1 MCSSS
6 KSFSVSSSYWQYC
19 LSPIFLKLKKNSFLS
34 TFVHIMNA
42 SVSNTELKNS
52 IDWLLKYR
60 PTEGKKEK
68 NQFTSISLSGN
79 FFSAFVDRT
88 RSATCLTLSSRSSM
102 VSSVGTSATIA
113 VAEASRA
120 LPLLVSSDLASFSKP
135 SPFLEISSFERV
147 SQFLDLTLT
156 AGTSLI
162 LFCGTTFSAKFQI
175 EKNKKSSKS
184 LLLWQ
189 GGNLLKL
196 HKTLSKNTIR
206 AANRGKKK

>member
-1 MCSSS
+1 
-6 KSFSVSSSYWQYC
+6 
-19 LSPIFLKLKKNSFLS
+19 
-34 TFVHIMNA
+34 
-42 SVSNTELKNS
+42 
-52 IDWLLKYR
+52 
-60 PTEGKKEK
+60 
-68 NQFTSISLSGN
+68 
-79 FFSAFVDRT
+79 
-88 RSATCLTLSSRSSM
+88 M

>member
-1 MCSSS
+1 
-6 KSFSVSSSYWQYC
+6 
-19 LSPIFLKLKKNSFLS
+19 
-34 TFVHIMNA
+34 
-42 SVSNTELKNS
+42 
-52 IDWLLKYR
+52 
-60 PTEGKKEK
+60 
-68 NQFTSISLSGN
+68 
-79 FFSAFVDRT
+79 
-88 RSATCLTLSSRSSM
+88 M

-206 AANRGKKK
+206 AAKRGKKKVKKVGKKKLQSFMEKKK

>member
-1 MCSSS
+1 VCSSS
-6 KSFSVSSSYWQYC
+6 NSFSVSSSYWQYC
-19 LSPIFLKLKKNSFLS
+19 LSPIFLKSKKNSFLS

-52 IDWLLKYR
+52 IDWCSWN
-60 PTEGKKEK
+60 TDQQGEKKEK
-68 NQFTSISLSGN
+68 NQFTSISLLGN

-102 VSSVGTSATIA
+102 VSSVGNSATIA
-113 VAEASRA
+113 AAEASRA

-175 EKNKKSSKS
+175 EK
-184 LLLWQ
+184 
-189 GGNLLKL
+189 
-196 HKTLSKNTIR
+196 
-206 AANRGKKK
+206 KKKNLQNHYYYGKVETCWNFTKPFLKNHWSCH